1 MSKRFVKHAAIILC
15 MILVSLMGTYI
26 GLAIYYHNAFAYGT
40 WINGVYCTG
49 KSIGDVNS
57 ELVKDFSYEGLTILD
72 KDGNTYEIAADKIG
86 YQFDFVKALEI
97 YQKQQNAWMWIDS
110 LFHGENTQ
118 LVPVVSYDRQ
128 ALEQILAQLPFLN
141 DERQHTEEERQVA
154 IIKTGQGYELVNE
167 RVDVLSVEEAEAA
180 IVRAVE
186 ESRSEV
192 SLTEEGCYHDLELTA
207 RMKDTLTLWEKVN
220 AFQQCGIVYQMGE
233 EQVPVDAAVVCD
245 WIALNEDGSFAL
257 DEQNALQLRENAV
270 EEFIDRLADE
280 YDTVGASRQFRATRG
295 ETVTVEG
302 GIYGNKLDRK
312 AEVKYLKEAFQDG
325 RRETHEPA
333 YTQMAWKQGKDDI
346 GGTYVEVDMGEQMMY
361 YYVDGV
367 QKLSTPVVTGNT
379 SRRMGTPS
387 GVNYVYL
394 KQRNRVLRGPGY
406 ASPVDF
412 WMPVKG
418 GIGIHDASWRSRY
431 GGTIYQTNGS
441 HGCIN
446 TPRDVMVEL
455 YDSVEVGTPVVMFY

>member
-1 MSKRFVKHAAIILC
+1 MSKRFVKHLALILC
-15 MILVSLMGTYI
+15 IMLVSLMGTYI

-49 KSIGDVNS
+49 KSIGDVND

-72 KDGNTYEIAADKIG
+72 QDGNAYEITAEEIG

-97 YQKQQNAWMWIDS
+97 YQKRQNAWMWIDS

-128 ALEQILAQLPFLN
+128 ALEEILEGIPLLNADRQLT
-141 DERQHTEEERQVA
+141 DEQRQVA
-154 IIKTGQGYELVNE
+154 ILKTGQGYELVNE
-167 RVDVLSVEEAEAA
+167 RVDVLAVEEARKI
-180 IVRAVE
+180 IVRAIE
-186 ESRSEV
+186 ESRPEV
-192 SLTEEGCYHDLELTA
+192 SLAEEGCYRDLELTKQ
-207 RMKDTLTLWEKVN
+207 MEDTLGLWEKVN
-220 AFQQCGIVYQMGE
+220 AFQQCGIIYQMGD

-245 WIALNEDGSFAL
+245 WIELAQDGSFAL
-257 DEQNALQLRENAV
+257 DETGSLQLRENAV
-270 EEFIDRLADE
+270 EEFIDRLADT
-280 YDTVGASRQFRATRG
+280 YDTVGTSRQFRATRG

-312 AEVKYLKEAFQDG
+312 AEVEYLTEAFLDG

-333 YTQMAWKQGKDDI
+333 YIQKAWKQGKDDI
-346 GGTYVEVDMGEQMMY
+346 GDTYVEVDMGEQMMY
-361 YYVDGV
+361 YYADGI

-387 GVNYVYL
+387 GVNYVYA

-418 GIGIHDASWRSRY
+418 GIGIHDASWRSKY

>member
-1 MSKRFVKHAAIILC
+1 MSKRFVKHLVIIFC
-15 MILVSLMGTYI
+15 IILVSLMGTYI

-49 KSIGDVNS
+49 KSIGDVNK
-57 ELVKDFSYEGLTILD
+57 ELAQGFSYDGVRISDKEGDTWEISA
-72 KDGNTYEIAADKIG
+72 GEIA
-86 YQFDFVKALEI
+86 YRFDFAKALEI
-97 YQKQQNAWMWIDS
+97 YQKQQNSWMWIDS
-110 LFHGENTQ
+110 LIHGNKTELT
-118 LVPVVSYDRQ
+118 PVVFYDKE
-128 ALEQILAQLPFLN
+128 ALYEILDRIPFLTASG
-141 DERQHTEEERQVA
+141 RQSDRDRRVA

-167 RVDVLSVEEAEAA
+167 RVSVLSVEEAEEAVVKA
-180 IVRAVE
+180 IE
-186 ESRSEV
+186 DSRTEV
-192 SLTEEGCYHDLELTA
+192 SLEEEGCYHDLELTVQ
-207 RMKDTLTLWEKVN
+207 MKDTLSLWEKID
-220 AFQQCGIVYQMGE
+220 AFQQCGVIYQMGE
-233 EQVPVDAAVVCD
+233 EQIPVDASVVCD
-245 WIALNEDGSFAL
+245 WIELNEDGSFAM
-257 DEQNALQLRENAV
+257 DEQGNLRLRENAV

-280 YDTVGASRQFRATRG
+280 YDTVGASRQFQATRG
-295 ETVTVEG
+295 DIVTVEG
-302 GIYGNKLDRK
+302 GTYGNKMNRK
-312 AEVKYLKEAFQDG
+312 AEVEYLTDAFLSG
-325 RRETHEPA
+325 KREVHEPE
-333 YTQMAWKQGKDDI
+333 YTQKAWKQGKNDI

-367 QKLSTPVVTGNT
+367 QKLSTPIVTGNT

-418 GIGIHDASWRSRY
+418 AIGIHDASWRSKY

-446 TPRDVMVEL
+446 TPRDAMVQL